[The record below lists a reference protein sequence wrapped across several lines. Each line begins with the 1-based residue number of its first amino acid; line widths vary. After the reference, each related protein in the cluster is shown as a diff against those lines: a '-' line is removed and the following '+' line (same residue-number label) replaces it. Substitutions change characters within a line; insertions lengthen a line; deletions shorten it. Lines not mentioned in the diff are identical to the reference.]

1 MAWKIRIIKRRTEKE
16 VVTMLPHGVVKSEM
30 GADQKELAHYEGLQ
44 DFLYE
49 AEVPGRHLSG
59 RICLHNLIKN

>member
-1 MAWKIRIIKRRTEKE
+1 LAWKIRIIKRRTEKE

-59 RICLHNLIKN
+59 SFCLHSLRD